1 MDNIDPKIEVSWK
14 QILADEFKKD
24 YFSSLKLFLIEE
36 KKHYKIFPPG
46 GLIFNA
52 FNHTPFDEVKVVIIG
67 QDPYHGPSQ
76 AHGLSFSVPIGI
88 AQPPSL
94 VNILKEL
101 HNDLNLPIP
110 KHGNLENWA
119 KNGVLMLNATL
130 TVRANEAGSHQNR
143 GWEQFTDA
151 AIMAL
156 SERREKLVFLLW
168 GAYAQAKAKI
178 IDEKKHLILKAPHP
192 SPLSVY
198 RGFYGCCHFSKTN
211 IYLKS
216 NGLDEVNWSID

>member
-1 MDNIDPKIEVSWK
+1 MDNIDPIIEVSWK

-36 KKHYKIFPPG
+36 KKSYKIFPSG

-52 FNHTPFDEVKVVIIG
+52 FSFTPFNQVKVVLIG
-67 QDPYHGPSQ
+67 QDPYHGPGQ
-76 AHGLSFSVPIGI
+76 AHGLCFSVPKGI

-156 SERREKLVFLLW
+156 SQRRENLVFLLW

-198 RGFYGCCHFSKTN
+198 RGFYGCSHFSMTN
-211 IYLKS
+211 KYLKD
-216 NGLDEVNWSID
+216 NGLEEVNWSID